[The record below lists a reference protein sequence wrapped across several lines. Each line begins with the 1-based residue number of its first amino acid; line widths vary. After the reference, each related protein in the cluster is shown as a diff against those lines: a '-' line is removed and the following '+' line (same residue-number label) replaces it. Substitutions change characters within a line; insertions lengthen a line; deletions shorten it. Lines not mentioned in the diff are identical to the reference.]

1 MIRETIRYVSDMTR
15 KYDVIVVGAGPSGT
29 TAARLSAKS
38 GLSTLL
44 IEEQAHIGYP
54 VQCAGLLSN
63 SAFEECDV
71 SRSAVL
77 NEVSGA
83 DVIAGSSV
91 CSFNAGKR
99 MAYVVDRARLDLEMA
114 AKAADAGSDIQLKT
128 IGTGLSIK
136 NRTLTTK
143 GMRGTEDIEYSLLIA
158 ADGPRSTISRSL
170 KIPRAPIYL
179 SGLQCDVCLETDPD
193 NVQIFPNA
201 SPEFFGWKIPID
213 EKRSRV
219 GLCGVTNVHE
229 KFSSFINPY
238 KHQSIHFVSGTI
250 PLGLIGRTY
259 DDGVMI
265 VGDAAAIAK
274 PTSGGGVYTGIRSA
288 RHAISTAIMAI
299 NEGRTDSKSLQR
311 YERKWQNDFGRELQ
325 KGFTFFKLRQKISPD
340 KIEKII
346 KIMSDPAICDVII
359 KKGDMDRPSSLLN
372 ALILHPH
379 MIPALMQVGRSLLS
393 SGDSK

>member
-1 MIRETIRYVSDMTR
+1 MI
-15 KYDVIVVGAGPSGT
+15 IVGGGPSGT
-29 TAARLSAKS
+29 SAARLSAKA

-63 SAFEECDV
+63 SAFDECEV

-114 AKAADAGSDIQLKT
+114 TQAADAGSDIQLKT
-128 IGTGLSIK
+128 IASGISKK
-136 NRTLTTK
+136 NRILTTN
-143 GMRGTEDIEYSLLIA
+143 GMRGTEEIQYSVLIA

-170 KIPRAPIYL
+170 NIPRAPVYL
-179 SGLQCDVCLETDPD
+179 SGLQCDVCLEPDPE

-201 SPEFFGWKIPID
+201 SPEFFGWKIPIN
-213 EKRSRV
+213 ENTSRI
-219 GLCGVTNVHE
+219 GLCGITSVHD
-229 KFSSFINPY
+229 KFRSFIDPF
-238 KHQSIHFVSGTI
+238 KDRCIHFVSGTI
-250 PLGLIGRTY
+250 PLGLIDRTY

-265 VGDAAAIAK
+265 IGDAAGLAK
-274 PTSGGGVYTGIRSA
+274 PTSGGGVYTGVRSA
-288 RHAISTAIMAI
+288 RHAVNAAITAIE
-299 NEGRTDSKSLQR
+299 EGRTDRMDLER
-311 YERKWQNDFGRELQ
+311 YEKLWKNDFGRELQ

-340 KIEKII
+340 KLEKII

-359 KKGDMDRPSSLLN
+359 RKGDMDRPSSLLN
-372 ALILHPH
+372 ALTLHPH
-379 MIPALMQVGRSLLS
+379 MIPAMIQIGRSLLS
-393 SGDSK
+393 SRRSK